1 MHPDAPLAAEAAV
14 EAQKQKGN
22 AGFWAMHKK
31 LFENQRTLERAD
43 LERIATEVGGINMA
57 RFRTAL
63 DNHTH
68 KAAVEADMAAVT
80 AAGAQI
86 GTPSFFINGRLLQ
99 GAQPFDA
106 FKAAIDRALA
116 EPARR

>member
-1 MHPDAPLAAEAAV
+1 
-14 EAQKQKGN
+14 
-22 AGFWAMHKK
+22 
-31 LFENQRTLERAD
+31 
-43 LERIATEVGGINMA
+43 MA
-57 RFRTAL
+57 RFRAAL

-106 FKAAIDRALA
+106 FKTAIDRALA